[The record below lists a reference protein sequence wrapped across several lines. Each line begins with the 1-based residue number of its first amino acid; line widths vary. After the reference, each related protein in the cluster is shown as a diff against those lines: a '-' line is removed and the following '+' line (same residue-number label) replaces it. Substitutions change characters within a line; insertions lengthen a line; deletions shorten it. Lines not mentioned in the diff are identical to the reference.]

1 MESFPAQVNRTA
13 RRCRVPLL
21 AWLMITLG
29 LAAGGVISWA
39 AFLWQ
44 PVLQVALLIAW
55 RLGVIL
61 RFAYQFS
68 FSDEF
73 PGRRV
78 LLRLDRELRGRVDP
92 AALVERWDALVE
104 SLAVRLGEQ
113 PAQRPI
119 IQICP
124 SFTALERVLGEGVPT
139 AVLVTARTLV
149 VAVETLGCGILSEE
163 MMRHELARLLIAS
176 WGPGRPLLKER
187 GLTTWLQGTQGGEPI
202 DLFAL
207 RTILDRPDLKL
218 LTLAAPAQFDASSDE
233 AHFLGGSFTGY
244 LVQRFGWSVYRQWYA
259 QPPAQAFGVAFQRVF
274 GESLEVAEASWR
286 EALLGRRPELQPELD
301 TLRERQAVKGA
312 IQAEQWKA
320 ALEGLEE
327 LREAGALRSS
337 DLQDAFTCHLH
348 LGDYARAIEVL
359 ETRLVAEEVDAFGM
373 GAAPIWLHLAGLY
386 RSEGS
391 PEKAENAYLR
401 CLESPDAPDSC
412 DRWCHD
418 QAQRGLERL
427 RSRPGKGH

>member
-1 MESFPAQVNRTA
+1 MESFPAQLKRSA
-13 RRCRVPLL
+13 QRCRVPLL
-21 AWLMITLG
+21 AWLVIALG
-29 LAAGGVISWA
+29 LAAGGVVSWT

-44 PVLQVALLIAW
+44 PVLQVSLLIAW

-61 RFAYQFS
+61 RFACQLS
-68 FSDEF
+68 SSDEF

-78 LLRLDRELRGRVDP
+78 LLRLAPELRGRVDP
-92 AALVERWDALVE
+92 ASLLERWDALVE

-119 IQICP
+119 VQICP

-139 AVLVTARTLV
+139 AVLVPARTLV
-149 VAVETLGCGILSEE
+149 VAVEALGCGILSEE
-163 MMRHELARLLIAS
+163 MMRHEVARLLIAS

-187 GLTTWLQGTQGGEPI
+187 GLTTWLQGTHGGEPI

-207 RTILDRPDLKL
+207 RAILDRPDLKL
-218 LTLAAPAQFDASSDE
+218 LTLAAPAQFAASLDE
-233 AHFLGGSFTGY
+233 AHFIAGSFTGY
-244 LVQRFGWSVYRQWYA
+244 LVQRFGWSVYRQWYS

-286 EALLGRRPELQPELD
+286 EALLARRPELQPELD
-301 TLRERQAVKGA
+301 TLRQRQAVKGA
-312 IQAEQWKA
+312 SQAEQWQA
-320 ALEGLEE
+320 ALERLEE
-327 LREAGALRSS
+327 LREAGTLRSL
-337 DLQDAFTCHLH
+337 DLQNAFSCHLR

-359 ETRLVAEEVDAFGM
+359 ETRLVAGEVDAFDV
-373 GAAPIWLHLAGLY
+373 GAAPVWLHLAGLY
-386 RSEGS
+386 RNEGS

-427 RSRPGKGH
+427 RARSSKGH